1 LLMLARVSYVIFAF
15 YVSLRM
21 SEVSSWCFVVLRP
34 PLKFVAAFI
43 FIRFAALFITAVRSP
58 SMSTGEHHPSRKEA
72 LRATTTKEHGAVHT
86 GGGAGTVHMS
96 PGSTGEAAGVVGQPI
111 FGGRGGN
118 SSPAAAEK
126 VAVVVARYG
135 PRPHP
140 KKHN

>member
-1 LLMLARVSYVIFAF
+1 MGCTRASSTLLMVVVAISVLALDHS
-15 YVSLRM
+15 
-21 SEVSSWCFVVLRP
+21 
-34 PLKFVAAFI
+34 VANA
-43 FIRFAALFITAVRSP
+43 RQVRSP

-72 LRATTTKEHGAVHT
+72 LQATTTKENGAVHT

-96 PGSTGEAAGVVGQPI
+96 PGSTGEAGVVGQPI
-111 FGGRGGN
+111 LGGRGEN